1 MNHTLLHDALIYLAA
16 AIIFVPIAKKL
27 GMGSVLGYL
36 LAGIIIGPFC
46 FGFIG
51 EEGKDIMHFA
61 EFGVVMM
68 LFLIGLE
75 LEPAHFWGMRN
86 LILGAGSL
94 QVCATT
100 LLLLPVLLFMGF
112 SWQAALSSGLAL
124 SMSSTAIVMQ
134 TLREK
139 GLTQTASGK
148 RSFAVLLFQDISVIP
163 ILALLPLL
171 ALVTAYAAP
180 DGHATLLAGLPRWAQ
195 TIMVL
200 LVVGLMIL
208 SGRLVIV
215 PFLRFIGR
223 IRLRELFT
231 AAALLI
237 VIGAEYLMELVG
249 LSPALGAFLAGV
261 VLANS
266 EFRHELESDIEPFK
280 GILLGLFFISVGASI
295 NFSLMIENPLK
306 IIVLVCG
313 IMALKGC
320 VLFLSGK
327 LSRLAFDQNVL
338 FTLGLAQVGE
348 FAFVLFSFI
357 RQLNILSIQWTDMM
371 MGVTAASMT
380 VTPVLLLMAE
390 RFILPRFGT
399 KEKEEKDA
407 DTIDEQ
413 YPVIIAGFGDFGS
426 IIGRFLR
433 ANGIHATILDN
444 DSDRVELLRK
454 MGFKVFYGDVTRVDI
469 LRAAGADRA
478 KILVAA
484 VGSPDLT
491 YDLVK
496 RAQKLFPH
504 ITVMTRAKSH
514 LDAYDLMDLG
524 VKDIYRESL
533 DTSVRLGI
541 DVLIKLGCR
550 KYTATRAGQNFI
562 KYDEAAMHKL
572 VKHRHDLS
580 AYIFNVREQIQ
591 LQEQLL
597 TNDLE
602 VNPTL
607 NDHAW
612 DSDLYVDKFASDK
625 GEIERQPVSEPK

>member
-1 MNHTLLHDALIYLAA
+1 MNHTFLHDALIYLAA
-16 AIIFVPIAKKL
+16 AVVFVPIAKKL

-36 LAGIIIGPFC
+36 LAGIIIGPF
-46 FGFIG
+46 FLGFIG

-75 LEPAHFWGMRN
+75 LDPAHFWGMRR
-86 LILGAGSL
+86 LILGTGSM

-100 LLLLPVLLFMGF
+100 VLFLAAFLTIGF
-112 SWQAALSSGLAL
+112 RWQAALSVGLAL

-139 GLTQTASGK
+139 GLTQTESGK
-148 RSFAVLLFQDISVIP
+148 RSFAVLLFQDLSVIP
-163 ILALLPLL
+163 VLAVLPLL
-171 ALVTAYAAP
+171 AFTAVQAPAA
-180 DGHATLLAGLPRWAQ
+180 GHDTPLAGLPGWVQ
-195 TIMVL
+195 TIAVL
-200 LVVGLMIL
+200 GVVGVMIL

-231 AAALLI
+231 VAALLI

-295 NFSLMIENPLK
+295 NFSLIVDNPLK
-306 IIVLVCG
+306 ISVLVFG
-313 IMALKGC
+313 IMALKAC
-320 VLFLSGK
+320 VLFLTGRI
-327 LSRLAFDQNVL
+327 SRLAFDQNVL

-357 RQLNILSIQWTDMM
+357 HQLNILSVQWTDMM

-380 VTPVLLLMAE
+380 VTPVLLLMTE
-390 RFILPRFGT
+390 RFVLPRVGT
-399 KEKEEKDA
+399 KEREEKGA
-407 DTIDEQ
+407 DIIDVHH
-413 YPVIIAGFGDFGS
+413 PVIIAGFGHFGS
-426 IIGRFLR
+426 TIGRFLR

-444 DSDRVELLRK
+444 DSDRVDLLRK
-454 MGFKVFYGDVTRVDI
+454 MGFKVFYGDATRVDI
-469 LRAAGADRA
+469 LRSAGADQA
-478 KILVAA
+478 KILVTAL
-484 VGSPDLT
+484 GSPDLT
-491 YDLVK
+491 YDLVQK
-496 RAQKLFPH
+496 TQKLFPH
-504 ITVMTRAKSH
+504 LTIMARAQSR
-514 LDAYDLMDLG
+514 LDAYDLIDLG

-533 DTSVRLGI
+533 DTSVRLGM
-541 DVLIKLGCR
+541 DVLVKLGHR
-550 KYTATRAGQNFI
+550 RYTATRAGQNFI
-562 KYDEAAMHKL
+562 KYDESAMHQL
-572 VKHRHDLS
+572 TKHRRDPNV
-580 AYIFNVREQIQ
+580 YISNAREQIR

-597 TNDLE
+597 ANDLA

-612 DSDLYVDKFASDK
+612 DSDLYLDKFVGDESK
-625 GEIERQPVSEPK
+625 R